1 MVCPKFYNTEVEK
14 KLCDQSKKVLVGGAE
29 VANIVCFLHLVVS
42 SFVFCSISK
51 TDYHLYPFS
60 SIDVQTIGCT
70 YFNFEFQYCAVL
82 CCAALFLYIFRFTQS
97 TILRERI
104 LLSRRSL
111 ATKIRKFA
119 SIRQRKI
126 MKQET

>member
-1 MVCPKFYNTEVEK
+1 MIQKWKK

-29 VANIVCFLHLVVS
+29 VANIVCFLHLVVP

-82 CCAALFLYIFRFTQS
+82 RCAVFIYFSFH
-97 TILRERI
+97 TIDDFAR
-104 LLSRRSL
+104 
-111 ATKIRKFA
+111 AHFVVKKI
-119 SIRQRKI
+119 SCD
-126 MKQET
+126 